1 MKRSAGENGSGPVTV
16 VIAAGGTGGHVY
28 PALAVAECLRRQAV
42 HVVWLGTTAGLE
54 ARVVPRHG
62 FDFITLRVTGLRSGS
77 WRRRSS
83 APLRF
88 IVALGA
94 ARRCLRRNHAA
105 LVLGMGGYASAP
117 GALAAR
123 LLGLPLVLHEQNAV
137 PGLVNRWLGPWA
149 SRVLEAFP
157 GAFPAERRAIHVGNP
172 VRDEI
177 LEVPN
182 PQDRLASRKG
192 SLRVLVLGGSQGA
205 RILNQVVPQAVAK
218 LKEQA
223 KLAIR
228 HQVGRGNADRTRE
241 RYAGT
246 DFDVE
251 VEEFIENMA
260 GAYAWAD
267 VVVCR
272 AGALTVAEL
281 AAAGAAS
288 VLVPFPFAADDHQ
301 ARNARRMVEAGAAL
315 MLPQEDF
322 DAFALSKLLLEF
334 DKGRAR
340 VLEMAS
346 AARRLAIG
354 DAASNVARHC
364 LEVARA

>member
-1 MKRSAGENGSGPVTV
+1 MRHARTGHDAGPVTV

-42 HVVWLGTTAGLE
+42 RVVWLGTAAGLE

-62 FDFITLRVTGLRSGS
+62 FDLNTLRVTGLRSGS

-88 IVALGA
+88 VLALGA

-137 PGLVNRWLGPWA
+137 PGLVNRCLGPWA

-157 GAFPAERRAIHVGNP
+157 GAFPARRRAIHVGNP
-172 VRDEI
+172 VREEI
-177 LEVPN
+177 LEVPDPRN
-182 PQDRLASRKG
+182 RLALRNG

-205 RILNQVVPQAVAK
+205 RILNQVVPQAVARLRK
-218 LKEQA
+218 RTTLV
-223 KLAIR
+223 LR
-228 HQVGRGNADRTRE
+228 HQTGRGNAERTRDF
-241 RYAGT
+241 YTGT
-246 DFDVE
+246 GFEVE

-260 GAYAWAD
+260 AAYAWAD

-288 VLVPFPFAADDHQ
+288 ILIPFPFAVDDHQ
-301 ARNARRMVEAGAAL
+301 ARNADRLVEAGAAL

-322 DAFALSKLLLEF
+322 DAFRLSRLLMEF
-334 DKGRAR
+334 QQDRAR

-346 AARRLAIG
+346 AARQLAVE

-364 LEVARA
+364 LEVARG

>member
-1 MKRSAGENGSGPVTV
+1 MRRTVTEKSSGPVTV

-42 HVVWLGTTAGLE
+42 RVVWLGTTAGLE

-62 FDFITLRVTGLRSGS
+62 FDFITVRVTGLRSGS

-88 IVALGA
+88 LLALGA
-94 ARRCLRRNHAA
+94 ARRCLRRNRAA

-157 GAFPAERRAIHVGNP
+157 GAFPLRRRAIHVGNP
-172 VRDEI
+172 VREEI
-177 LEVPN
+177 LEVPD
-182 PQDRLASRKG
+182 PKDRLTSRNG
-192 SLRVLVLGGSQGA
+192 PLRVLVLGGSQGA
-205 RILNQVVPQAVAK
+205 RILNQVVPQAVARVK
-218 LKEQA
+218 DQA

-228 HQVGRGNADRTRE
+228 HQAGRGNADRTRE

-251 VEEFIENMA
+251 VEEFIDNMA

-272 AGALTVAEL
+272 AGALTVSEL

-301 ARNARRMVEAGAAL
+301 ARNARRMVESGAAL

-322 DAFALSKLLLEF
+322 DAFQLSKLLLEF
-334 DKGRAR
+334 DQGRAR